1 MAKDN
6 PRARR
11 LGEQIQRELTDL
23 LRRDVKDG
31 RIGNVTITAVSVT
44 GDLRTA
50 RVYYLVFG
58 KDGPDPKVQ
67 RGLESA
73 AGFLRNA
80 LSRSLMI
87 RYTPTLS
94 FELDTSIEHGVRLT
108 QLIDSVNKPTDAHQ
122 HRRHSV
128 ARQTLG
134 PELSRRRGPRQTAV
148 RRPQGGTY
156 RLARSACV
164 GHAAHMLRRGHQ
176 IRRPTARC
184 GQDLP
189 RHGVSGRA
197 HRQRR
202 PRIRGHREARA

>member
-1 MAKDN
+1 MANKDN

-23 LRRDVKDG
+23 LRRDVKDE
-31 RIGNVTITAVSVT
+31 RIGNVTITAVDVT

-58 KDGPDPKVQ
+58 KEGPDPKVQ

-87 RYTPTLS
+87 RHTPTLT

-108 QLIDSVNKPTDAHQ
+108 QLIDSLNKPAT
-122 HRRHSV
+122 S
-128 ARQTLG
+128 G
-134 PELSRRRGPRQTAV
+134 
-148 RRPQGGTY
+148 
-156 RLARSACV
+156 SAAPASS
-164 GHAAHMLRRGHQ
+164 AADDHDHVIDEG
-176 IRRPTARC
+176 
-184 GQDLP
+184 
-189 RHGVSGRA
+189 
-197 HRQRR
+197 
-202 PRIRGHREARA
+202 

>member
-1 MAKDN
+1 MKTN

-11 LGEQIQRELTDL
+11 LGEQIQRELGDL
-23 LRRDVKDG
+23 LRRDVKDE

-94 FELDTSIEHGVRLT
+94 FELDTSIEHGVRLS
-108 QLIDSVNKPTDAHQ
+108 QLIASVNKPEKHGFSDTDATDSTAPASGDSASATDSADADDGH
-122 HRRHSV
+122 V
-128 ARQTLG
+128 IDEG
-134 PELSRRRGPRQTAV
+134 DFVDPRLK
-148 RRPQGGTY
+148 G
-156 RLARSACV
+156 
-164 GHAAHMLRRGHQ
+164 
-176 IRRPTARC
+176 
-184 GQDLP
+184 
-189 RHGVSGRA
+189 
-197 HRQRR
+197 
-202 PRIRGHREARA
+202 E